1 VKARRVIL
9 ASSNPGKL
17 AELAALL
24 APLGLELTAQ
34 GELGIESAAE
44 TGATFV
50 DNALIKARHAASQRA
65 LPAIA
70 DDSGI
75 EVDALAGA
83 PGVRSARYAG
93 EAATGR
99 DNIERLLAALASV
112 PPGGRSARFRC
123 VIAFVRDAFDAEPV
137 IAEGTWRGRIAE
149 APRGLGGFGYDPVFI
164 PQGQERSAAELSRAE
179 KNVLSHRAQAL
190 VSLIAQLRA
199 ACIA

>member
-1 VKARRVIL
+1 VTGRRVIL

-24 APLGLELTAQ
+24 APLGFDLTAQ
-34 GELGIESAAE
+34 DELGVDSPPE

-50 DNALIKARHAASQRA
+50 DNALLKARHASAARA

-93 EAATGR
+93 DGASDR
-99 DNIERLLAALASV
+99 DNIEKLLAALVTV
-112 PPGGRSARFRC
+112 PAARRGARYRC
-123 VIAFVRDAFDAEPV
+123 VIVFVRDGFDAEPV
-137 IAEGTWRGRIAE
+137 IGTGTWAGRIADS
-149 APRGLGGFGYDPVFI
+149 ARGASGFGYDPIFI
-164 PQGQERSAAELSRAE
+164 PQGHAGTAAQLSSAE
-179 KNVLSHRAQAL
+179 KNAVSHRARAL
-190 VSLIAQLRA
+190 ADLARQLRA